1 VDDNEIIQQTGK
13 AMLEKAGYEVLTAST
28 GEMALDLYDE
38 EMDKISMV
46 LLDLIMP
53 GMGGANCLQELL
65 KRNPSINVVITSG
78 YSPVDHTMQKTIESN
93 SRDFLRKP
101 FTYEQLRSTV
111 RNVLDGKSPVPVPAV
126 SVSAPANRPTINVA
140 NVSA

>member
-1 VDDNEIIQQTGK
+1 
-13 AMLEKAGYEVLTAST
+13 
-28 GEMALDLYDE
+28 
-38 EMDKISMV
+38 MV

-65 KRNPSINVVITSG
+65 KKDPSINVVITSG
-78 YSPVDHTMQKTIESN
+78 YSPVDHTMQKTIDSN
-93 SRDFLRKP
+93 TREFLRKP

-111 RNVLDGKSPVPVPAV
+111 RNVLDSKSHASVPVT
-126 SVSAPANRPTINVA
+126 SVSGATNSPEMNVA